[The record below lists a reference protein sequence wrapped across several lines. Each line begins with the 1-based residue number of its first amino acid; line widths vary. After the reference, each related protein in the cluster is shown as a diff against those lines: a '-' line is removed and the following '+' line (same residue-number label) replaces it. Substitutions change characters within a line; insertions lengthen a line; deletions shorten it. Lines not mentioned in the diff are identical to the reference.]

1 MGRYASFLSSWPPRQ
16 MGGGRRCRR
25 DPRPWL
31 RTGPQV
37 WVVACGW
44 DASGDEFR
52 PTLVDDCILTHIEL
66 EQLLVPPSRMGE
78 ALGRRHAGGSARRAT
93 WAMTMTR
100 WLGASTR
107 VARHAWALSRRW
119 VQ

>member
-1 MGRYASFLSSWPPRQ
+1 M
-16 MGGGRRCRR
+16 
-25 DPRPWL
+25 
-31 RTGPQV
+31 
-37 WVVACGW
+37 
-44 DASGDEFR
+44 ASGDEVR

-66 EQLLVPPSRMGE
+66 EQLLVPPP
-78 ALGRRHAGGSARRAT
+78 AARVKRSGADMPEVQLVRAT